1 MSDAEQSL
9 DEVSNK
15 NLPTLGAFQAPIKYG
30 LSNASNHNS
39 EVEALAG
46 FVAKLRRT
54 TNTVS
59 TDFLGC
65 VILEDESRAS
75 LLRQHS
81 SNRHDLILNPLCD
94 NLNVGSPLAFPIIG
108 RKWKKLARK
117 GGDVSLVVEMAI
129 DEHCRPLL
137 DAGETGVLKK
147 KRLDMG
153 IIGNKE
159 KFPVVAGSQYH
170 QSI

>member
-65 VILEDESRAS
+65 VILEDESRTS

-94 NLNVGSPLAFPIIG
+94 ILNVGSLLAFPIIG
-108 RKWKKLARK
+108 RKWKKLA
-117 GGDVSLVVEMAI
+117 
-129 DEHCRPLL
+129 
-137 DAGETGVLKK
+137 
-147 KRLDMG
+147 
-153 IIGNKE
+153 
-159 KFPVVAGSQYH
+159 
-170 QSI
+170 